1 MSSSPD
7 ISPLATA
14 FLRDRK
20 SLISVQMWE
29 MANVVFLLFI
39 SKGIQTKLIICGKFA
54 EIYLASLPSPHL
66 VLSRILSFPGHQLR
80 RKTIIPTCVQH
91 YFLVCLSVVCCV
103 VCLSVVCCVVYCV
116 FEYCMLCCVF
126 EFCMLCCVLYTVFE
140 CCKLCCVFEY
150 CMLCCVFEY
159 CMLCCVLYVVLY
171 VVC

>member
-20 SLISVQMWE
+20 SLISVQMLG
-29 MANVVFLLFI
+29 NGKCFLLFI

-103 VCLSVVCCVVYCV
+103 VCLSVVCCVVCLSIVCCVVCLSVVCCVVCLSIVCCVV
-116 FEYCMLCCVF
+116 FEYCMLCC
-126 EFCMLCCVLYTVFE
+126 MLCV
-140 CCKLCCVFEY
+140 
-150 CMLCCVFEY
+150 
-159 CMLCCVLYVVLY
+159 
-171 VVC
+171 